1 MRIIDTHCHLND
13 ETLYKDLDNVIS
25 RALQAGV
32 EKMVVV
38 GWDEASSKLA
48 VKIAEEYDFIYAV
61 IGFHPENV
69 FDIDDKALYDTL
81 NLYKHP
87 KVVGIGEIGLDYH
100 WTKDPE
106 KREIQKEYFIK
117 QIKFANEVGL
127 PISIHSREAFQ
138 DTLEILKQYPPKHSG
153 VMHCYSGSVE
163 NLQDIINLNLYIG
176 LDGPVTFTNAK
187 TPKEV
192 AAEVPLEKLVVE
204 TDCPYLSP
212 HPLQTLQCLSVF
224 QVVKRRDFLHKM
236 AIDFNRRKKYGFA
249 FVIALCCLINISIS

>member
-1 MRIIDTHCHLND
+1 MKIVDTHCHLND
-13 ETLYKDLDNVIS
+13 EALYKDLDNVIS
-25 RALQAGV
+25 RARQAGV
-32 EKMVVV
+32 EKMIVI

-48 VKIAEEYDFIYAV
+48 IKIAEQYDFIYAV

-69 FDIDDKALYDTL
+69 FDIDDKVLYNTL

-100 WTKDPE
+100 WTKDPD

-127 PISIHSREAFQ
+127 PISIHSREAFA
-138 DTLEILKQYPPKHSG
+138 DTLEILKQYPPLHSG

-163 NLQDIINLNLYIG
+163 NIQDIINLNLYIG

-212 HPLQTLQCLSVF
+212 HPLRGTVNEPANICLVIDAIADLKQMSKKHLLE
-224 QVVKRRDFLHKM
+224 VVYDNSCRL
-236 AIDFNRRKKYGFA
+236 FN
-249 FVIALCCLINISIS
+249 L

>member
-1 MRIIDTHCHLND
+1 MKIIDTHCHLND
-13 ETLYKDLDNVIS
+13 EALYKDLDNVIS
-25 RALQAGV
+25 RARQAGV
-32 EKMVVV
+32 EKMVVI

-48 VKIAEEYDFIYAV
+48 IEIAEQYDFIYAV

-69 FDIDDKALYDTL
+69 FDIDDKILYDTL
-81 NLYKHP
+81 HLYKHP

-100 WTKDPE
+100 WTKDPD

-127 PISIHSREAFQ
+127 PISIHSREAFA
-138 DTLEILKQYPPKHSG
+138 DTLEILKQYPPLHSG

-163 NLQDIINLNLYIG
+163 NIQDIINLNLYIG

-192 AAEVPLEKLVVE
+192 AAGVPLEKLVVE

-212 HPLQTLQCLSVF
+212 HPLRGTVNEPANICLVIDAIADLKQMSKKHLLE
-224 QVVKRRDFLHKM
+224 VVYDNSCRL
-236 AIDFNRRKKYGFA
+236 FN
-249 FVIALCCLINISIS
+249 L

>member
-13 ETLYKDLDNVIS
+13 EALYKDLDNVIS
-25 RALQAGV
+25 RARQAGV

-48 VKIAEEYDFIYAV
+48 IEIAEQYDFIYAV

-69 FDIDDKALYDTL
+69 FDIDDKILYDTL
-81 NLYKHP
+81 KLYKHP

-100 WTKDPE
+100 WTKDPD

-117 QIKFANEVGL
+117 QIKFANEAGL
-127 PISIHSREAFQ
+127 PISIHSREAFA
-138 DTLEILKQYPPKHSG
+138 DTLEILKQYPPLHSG

-163 NLQDIINLNLYIG
+163 NIQDIINLNLYIG

-204 TDCPYLSP
+204 TDCPCLSP
-212 HPLQTLQCLSVF
+212 HPLRGTVNEPANICLVI
-224 QVVKRRDFLHKM
+224 D
-236 AIDFNRRKKYGFA
+236 AIADLKQMSKKHLLEIVYDNSCRLFN
-249 FVIALCCLINISIS
+249 L